1 MSRPDLWMLDEPSLG
16 RAPKLIEEVLGI
28 IRHIRQKGI
37 MTLPID
43 GSFNQ
48 PRSIFCWAI

>member
-1 MSRPDLWMLDEPSLG
+1 MLDEPSLG
-16 RAPKLIEEVLGI
+16 RAPKLLEEVLGI
-28 IRHIRQKGI
+28 IRNIHQKG
-37 MTLPID
+37 MTILLID

>member
-1 MSRPDLWMLDEPSLG
+1 MSRPDLWMLDESSLDL
-16 RAPKLIEEVLGI
+16 APKLLKEVLGI

-43 GSFNQ
+43 CSFNQ
-48 PRSIFCWAI
+48 LPSNFCWAI